1 MEEAGTLAEAMV
13 VEGLHQAL
21 QEDPLEEEVH
31 LEEEVLQEASKYN
44 SVQFGDGEK
53 NVQNYY

>member
-31 LEEEVLQEASKYN
+31 LEEEVLQEVFNKAK
-44 SVQFGDGEK
+44 E
-53 NVQNYY
+53 